1 MKRIV
6 AEAREATGDGFL
18 RDGKINDLIFP
29 L

>member
-6 AEAREATGDGFL
+6 TEAREATGDGFL